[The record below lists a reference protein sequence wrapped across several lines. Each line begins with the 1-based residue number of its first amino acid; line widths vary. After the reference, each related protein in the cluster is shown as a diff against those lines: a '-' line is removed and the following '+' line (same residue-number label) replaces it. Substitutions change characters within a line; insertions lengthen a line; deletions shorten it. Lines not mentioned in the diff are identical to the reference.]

1 MLFSFSNR
9 FGESMGGS
17 LGVALLAWP
26 HPLVIVVGSLLSTIG
41 AGIQSLTGNE
51 TFMTYPRNSL
61 FYIYSLKVN
70 TLGKIKYKKFNVNTQ
85 EII

>member
-1 MLFSFSNR
+1 
-9 FGESMGGS
+9 MGGS

-51 TFMTYPRNSL
+51 TIKNYPQNSL
-61 FYIYSLKVN
+61 FYVY
-70 TLGKIKYKKFNVNTQ
+70 
-85 EII
+85 

>member
-1 MLFSFSNR
+1 
-9 FGESMGGS
+9 MGGS

-51 TFMTYPRNSL
+51 TIKNYLQNSL
-61 FYIYSLKVN
+61 FLCLLTES
-70 TLGKIKYKKFNVNTQ
+70 
-85 EII
+85 